1 MPSSS
6 SSERPSPA
14 ATAPAACLPAP
25 AAAKQGMGTC
35 SMQAQDL
42 LRFVRSWRLMPQDSL
57 HELSWRHLC
66 AREAGY
72 IISGDYC
79 TVPGYAVPGNETRG
93 GRTPVHAT
101 PAKRKAAYR
110 AAKARIDYTDSP
122 EIVAKLQET
131 AIELDCS
138 VNELLR
144 SMVRFAQT
152 NRNWKQ
158 LGLFGARKDGVL
170 Q

>member
-1 MPSSS
+1 MPSSP

-14 ATAPAACLPAP
+14 TTAPAACLPAP
-25 AAAKQGMGTC
+25 APAGQGVGTRQ
-35 SMQAQDL
+35 QA
-42 LRFVRSWRLMPQDSL
+42 
-57 HELSWRHLC
+57 
-66 AREAGY
+66 
-72 IISGDYC
+72 
-79 TVPGYAVPGNETRG
+79 GNETRR
-93 GRTPVHAT
+93 GRPPLHAS
-101 PAKRKAAYR
+101 AAERKAAYR

-122 EIVAKLQET
+122 EIVAKLHET
-131 AIELDCS
+131 AAELDCS

>member
-1 MPSSS
+1 MSRRLHPRR
-6 SSERPSPA
+6 SEQARYLLECVVMYRKALRSCGPDS
-14 ATAPAACLPAP
+14 
-25 AAAKQGMGTC
+25 AAA
-35 SMQAQDL
+35 
-42 LRFVRSWRLMPQDSL
+42 RNWRDA
-57 HELSWRHLC
+57 C
-66 AREAGY
+66 AKEAGY